1 MIIAICYY
9 YYYYQLSICSLYY
22 YTSYYNSTTP
32 TTTTLHTKTHL
43 HLLLHYYYRIARGEN
58 ADKDSDKAS
67 MWSALND
74 VGGAMQDKDSKS
86 SGGSGD
92 GRLKEMSIVD
102 CD

>member
-1 MIIAICYY
+1 MLTILLHFILKLIYTYY
-9 YYYYQLSICSLYY
+9 YY
-22 YTSYYNSTTP
+22 

-43 HLLLHYYYRIARGEN
+43 HLLLLHYYYRIARGEN

-92 GRLKEMSIVD
+92 GRLKEMSIAD